1 MEKNCALDQI
11 KRLLDSNACFTLNRY
26 RTAPSPM
33 SDAQHT
39 ADARERLLLA
49 ATQIFADKGYALAST
64 REICKLAEVNVAA
77 IHYYFGDKASLY
89 REIFRIPEQVMQLPA
104 ELDDPQLSTVE
115 AMQAWYGHLMSFAAY
130 PDQATR
136 MRLLILREQMQPS
149 GVLEQ
154 GKAEILNPWHQQLV
168 RFLAPRLGTDVADV
182 DLHNLAFSLVG
193 IAMVLFVERAAVMAL
208 APGLLD
214 NAVQLQKTVQ
224 RLARHGSVLV
234 EAEALR
240 RRELRAAQSNGNRA
254 TGVAHRD
261 TGLAME
267 VPP

>member
-1 MEKNCALDQI
+1 
-11 KRLLDSNACFTLNRY
+11 
-26 RTAPSPM
+26 M
-33 SDAQHT
+33 SDPQQT

-89 REIFRIPEQVMQLPA
+89 REIFRIPAQVMQLPA
-104 ELDDPQLSTVE
+104 ELDDPNLSTLD
-115 AMQAWYGHLMSFAAY
+115 AMQAWYGHLMSFAAN

-154 GKAEILNPWHQQLV
+154 GKAEILNPWHQKLV
-168 RFLAPRLGTDVADV
+168 RLLAPRLGADVADV
-182 DLHNLAFSLVG
+182 ELHNLAFSLVG
-193 IAMVLFVERAAVMAL
+193 IAMVLFVERAAVIAL

-214 NAVQLQKTVQ
+214 NPMQLQKTAQ
-224 RLARHGSVLV
+224 RLARHGTALI

-240 RRELRAAQSNGNRA
+240 RRELRAAQNNGNRA
-254 TGVAHRD
+254 MGVMSAITGVA
-261 TGLAME
+261 ME
-267 VPP
+267 APP